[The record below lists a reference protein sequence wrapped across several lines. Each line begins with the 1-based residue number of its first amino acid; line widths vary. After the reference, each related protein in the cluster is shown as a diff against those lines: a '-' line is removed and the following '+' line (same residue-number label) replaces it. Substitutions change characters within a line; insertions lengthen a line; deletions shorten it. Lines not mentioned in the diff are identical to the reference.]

1 MNIKKN
7 NSNLVFPFYRALG
20 ITVLTIILL
29 LVAWFAIDVWL
40 LTFAGILLAI
50 FLRTLNSFIKRII
63 HLSDKWSMTLV
74 LGILAITLISI
85 IGLLTPLISEQIDNL
100 FIEIPNAW
108 SKLQQSLS
116 SFFNIKS
123 ISSIYHDS
131 DLYQF
136 FSQRK
141 NILIQTANLFSTTFG
156 ILGSIVVFLFIG
168 IFLAYDPHTYQQG
181 FMKLIPSNKRKKA
194 NALFENLTLTLRW
207 WIIGKLISMIIVGI
221 LTSLGLWMLNI
232 PLALT
237 LGLLAAILTFI
248 PNIGPI
254 LSAIPAI
261 LMAVIQSPVIAFYV
275 IILYIIIQTVESF
288 LITPIIQEKTISL
301 PPVLIIITQLL
312 MALFTGILGLALAT
326 PLLAVL
332 SVLVKRLYIEKE
344 LN

>member
-1 MNIKKN
+1 MNNQEN
-7 NSNLVFPFYRALG
+7 NSILVFPFYRALG
-20 ITVLTIILL
+20 VTVLTIILL
-29 LVAWFAIDVWL
+29 LVVWYAIDVWL
-40 LTFAGILLAI
+40 LTFAGILLSI
-50 FLRTLNSFIKRII
+50 FLRTLNSLIKIKI
-63 HLSDKWSMTLV
+63 HLPDSWSMTLV
-74 LGILAITLISI
+74 LFILIIAIISF

-100 FIEIPNAW
+100 SMEIPNAW

-131 DLYQF
+131 DLAKLFPQG
-136 FSQRK
+136 K
-141 NILIQTANLFSTTFG
+141 NILTQTANLFSTTFG
-156 ILGSIVVFLFIG
+156 FLGNIVVFLFIG

-181 FMKLIPSNKRKKA
+181 FLKLIPSNKRKKTK
-194 NALFENLTLTLRW
+194 ALLDNLTLTLRW
-207 WIIGKLISMIIVGI
+207 WLIGKLISMIIVGI
-221 LTSLGLWMLNI
+221 LTLLGLWMLNI

-237 LGLLAAILTFI
+237 LGILAGILTFI

-261 LMAVIQSPVIAFYV
+261 LMAFIQSPAIAFYV
-275 IILYIIIQTVESF
+275 IILYIIIQTIESF
-288 LITPIIQEKTISL
+288 IITPIIQGKTINL

-332 SVLVKRLYIEKE
+332 SILIKTLYVEKE

>member
-1 MNIKKN
+1 MNTQKN
-7 NSNLVFPFYRALG
+7 NRNLVFPFYRALG

-29 LVAWFAIDVWL
+29 LVTWYAIDVWL
-40 LTFAGILLAI
+40 LTFAGMLFAI
-50 FLRTLNSFIKRII
+50 FLRTLNNLIKSKI
-63 HLSDKWSMTLV
+63 HLSDSWSMTLV
-74 LGILAITLISI
+74 LGILAITLISV
-85 IGLLTPLISEQIDNL
+85 IGLLTPLISEQIDKL
-100 FIEIPNAW
+100 SIEIPNAW
-108 SKLQQSLS
+108 IKLQQSLS
-116 SFFNIKS
+116 SFLNIKS

-136 FSQRK
+136 FPQRK
-141 NILIQTANLFSTTFG
+141 NILNQTANLFSTTFG
-156 ILGSIVVFLFIG
+156 FLGSIVVFLFIG

-181 FMKLIPSNKRKKA
+181 FLKLIPSNKRKNTK
-194 NALFENLTLTLRW
+194 ALFENLTLTLRW
-207 WIIGKLISMIIVGI
+207 WLIGKLISMIIVGI
-221 LTSLGLWMLNI
+221 LTSFGLWMLDI

-254 LSAIPAI
+254 FSAIPAI
-261 LMAVIQSPVIAFYV
+261 LMALIQSSAIAFYV
-275 IILYIIIQTVESF
+275 IILYIIIQTIESY
-288 LITPIIQEKTISL
+288 LITPIIQKKMISL

-332 SVLVKRLYIEKE
+332 SVLIKMLYIDKE